1 MIKLVGKGSFW
12 VLVRQ
17 IIVRSISIAQLLI
30 IARILNT
37 GEVGLFSISMMV
49 FVLIDSFTALG
60 LGQALLRKTEIND
73 LDIDTLFVTNILR
86 GLALFILVFLL
97 SFPVSIYMKEP
108 NSRYLIFLIGLYPL
122 IQGFNNPS
130 LLIFQRA
137 LNFKKEI
144 PFHLGGVIS
153 NFVIT
158 IVLAYNGFGA
168 KSLVYGLLGQA
179 IVQLVISYF
188 ISPYKPRLRY
198 SKDSFSELFMFG
210 KWIFYSQG
218 LKYFSNNLPTWFIG
232 GLAGVNAL
240 GTYHFASRVSQS
252 IGNEFTS
259 LVSTIAFPSFA
270 IIQDNITRLG
280 PAYIRSQKII
290 LSSSFL
296 LFALLFSL
304 STPFTTIF
312 LSIEWAGTAT
322 LIKLFSLIGLVQS
335 IGSQAEILKA
345 LNLPNVIV
353 RYSFYR
359 LSIVLISI
367 YYLTE
372 KFGSEGALISV
383 LFGALFSCILVMKI
397 ILINLRISFA
407 LFLNLLM
414 PPSIAFIIVVSF
426 QYFLDNILNFGV
438 GSFVL
443 SIFLH
448 LFIYGITLFVF
459 DHICKTSIFFEWRGF
474 LEATIRKS
482 NKLTCN
488 VK

>member
-1 MIKLVGKGSFW
+1 MITLIGKGSFW

-17 IIVRSISIAQLLI
+17 IFVRSISVAQLLI
-30 IARILNT
+30 IARVLNPE
-37 GEVGLFSISMMV
+37 EVGLFSISMMV

-60 LGQALLRKTEIND
+60 LGQALLRKSEIND
-73 LDIDTLFVTNILR
+73 LDIDTLFVSNIIR
-86 GLALFILVFLL
+86 GLVLFILVLML

-108 NSRYLIFLIGLYPL
+108 NSRYLIFLIGLFPV

-130 LLIFQRA
+130 LLVLQRT

-144 PFHLGGVIS
+144 SFHLGGVIS
-153 NFVIT
+153 NFIIT
-158 IVLAYNGFGA
+158 IALVYNGLGA
-168 KSLVYGLLGQA
+168 RSLVYGLLGQA

-188 ISPYKPRLRY
+188 ISPYRPKLRY

-218 LKYFSNNLPTWFIG
+218 LKYFSNNLPIWFIG
-232 GLAGVNAL
+232 GLAGVSAL
-240 GTYHFASRVSQS
+240 GTYHFASRVSQA

-270 IIQDNITRLG
+270 MIQDNKTRLG
-280 PAYIRSQKII
+280 SAYIRSQKII

-296 LFALLFSL
+296 LFALIFSL

-312 LSIEWAGTAT
+312 LSKEWAGIAS

-335 IGSQAEILKA
+335 IGAQAEILKA
-345 LNLPNVIV
+345 LNLPNIIV

-372 KFGSEGALISV
+372 KFGSKGALVSV
-383 LFGALFSCILVMKI
+383 LVASLFVCFLVMKT
-397 ILINLRISFA
+397 ILINLQ
-407 LFLNLLM
+407 
-414 PPSIAFIIVVSF
+414 IAFVLYMKLLISPAITFLIVVIL
-426 QYFLDNILNFGV
+426 QCFLENIVSFGV

-443 SIFLH
+443 LLAFLIVLYIF
-448 LFIYGITLFVF
+448 ILFVI
-459 DHICKTSIFFEWRGF
+459 DHILKTAIIFEWREF
-474 LEATIRKS
+474 FKVILKKS
-482 NKLTCN
+482 NK
-488 VK
+488 